1 MKKLEHPNIVAF
13 YDLYEDPNH
22 NKIYLAM
29 EYVAGGELFDEI
41 VNRGNYSE
49 ADSSKIMRQILE
61 AAQYM
66 HNHEICHRDLKPE
79 NILLCGPNKDIVKVT
94 DFGVSKDVAS
104 GALAT
109 FVGTPDYMA
118 PEVLKGLKYTKSVDI
133 WSIGVI
139 SFVLL
144 AGCPPFTGNSDIE
157 IFQNILLVKYTFD
170 DADWNGIS
178 DQAMQFVRSL
188 LVLDPDMR
196 LTATQLLNHPWI
208 LKASSV
214 ALPQL
219 EKFKR
224 GMTTY
229 SDKRKQT
236 KKPKKKS

>member
-1 MKKLEHPNIVAF
+1 
-13 YDLYEDPNH
+13 
-22 NKIYLAM
+22 M
-29 EYVAGGELFDEI
+29 EFVDGGELFEEI
-41 VNRGNYSE
+41 VNRGNYGE
-49 ADSSKIMRQILE
+49 ADSSKIIKQVLE
-61 AAQYM
+61 AVLYM

-118 PEVLKGLKYTKSVDI
+118 PEVLKGQKYTKSVDL
-133 WSIGVI
+133 WALGVI

-157 IFQNILLVKYTFD
+157 IFQNILSVKYTFD
-170 DADWNGIS
+170 DADWHGIS
-178 DQAMQFVRSL
+178 DQAMQFVRGL
-188 LVLDPDMR
+188 LVLDPESR
-196 LTATQLLNHPWI
+196 ATAAQLLSHPWI
-208 LKASSV
+208 LKAPSV

-219 EKFKR
+219 DKFKK
-224 GMTTY
+224 GMTNYT
-229 SDKRKQT
+229 DKRRQT